1 MGKLKWA
8 FDSVFRKLVRPDE
21 MGTLEGGEVGKYNVD
36 DRLIS

>member
-8 FDSVFRKLVRPDE
+8 FDSVFRKLVPPDE
-21 MGTLEGGEVGKYNVD
+21 MGTLGGEEVGEHNVD